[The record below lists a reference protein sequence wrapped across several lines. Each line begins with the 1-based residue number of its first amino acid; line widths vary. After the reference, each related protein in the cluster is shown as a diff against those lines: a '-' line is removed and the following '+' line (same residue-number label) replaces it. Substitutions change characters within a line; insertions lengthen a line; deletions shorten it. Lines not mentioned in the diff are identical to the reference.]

1 MPILAELAAVV
12 ATGRAGAQDGSPGQH
27 VVGGL
32 LLDRVYLQGTGTAID
47 HGVVATTDVDLV
59 AAEASSSLGD
69 GAPPEAYLALHP
81 VAIQLEVESRLV
93 ELGDGS
99 GLVARCDG
107 DLG

>member
-12 ATGRAGAQDGSPGQH
+12 AAGRAGAQDGPPGQH
-27 VVGGL
+27 VIGWF
-32 LLDRVYLQGTGTAID
+32 LLDRVYLQGAGTAVD
-47 HGVVATTDVDLV
+47 HSVVATADVKLV
-59 AAEASSSLGD
+59 AAEASSSVGD
-69 GAPPEAYLALHP
+69 GAPPEAHLALHP

-99 GLVARCDG
+99 GLVVRCGG